1 MQTRTPFGHLHSR
14 FITVDPCKMFKP
26 FDFCLT
32 SLGCFWL
39 CCFILY
45 PSKPPPCRRHCGTA
59 ASYWSTRVIVHCPG
73 CRQRSHWSAVL
84 CCTPSSHN
92 LPHCTLL
99 CTHLHFITLDH
110 IWSIPTVGVE
120 SAVSVSFRYTL
131 FSICWYKAAHL
142 LWPVLDLRTWLSCV
156 LKWLGSRCKILDLDL
171 HSGWSSAPA

>member
-1 MQTRTPFGHLHSR
+1 MWCRQGLLSVT
-14 FITVDPCKMFKP
+14 FILDLSQSIPVKCSSP

-32 SLGCFWL
+32 SLGCFGL

-120 SAVSVSFRYTL
+120 SAVSVSFRFTL
-131 FSICWYKAAHL
+131 SSICWFKAAL
-142 LWPVLDLRTWLSCV
+142 LPPWLAPLAGAGPADLVVLC
-156 LKWLGSRCKILDLDL
+156 LKVNGRSV
-171 HSGWSSAPA
+171 

>member
-39 CCFILY
+39 YCAVLSFILASR
-45 PSKPPPCRRHCGTA
+45 PRAAAIVAPRLPIGRPGSLCIVPGAGSAPIGQQSSVVHLHLTTSHTA
-59 ASYWSTRVIVHCPG
+59 LSV
-73 CRQRSHWSAVL
+73 
-84 CCTPSSHN
+84 CT
-92 LPHCTLL
+92 
-99 CTHLHFITLDH
+99 HFITLDH

-131 FSICWYKAAHL
+131 KYTLSSICWYKTAL
-142 LWPVLDLRTWLSCV
+142 LPPWLAPLAGAGPADLVVLR
-156 LKWLGSRCKILDLDL
+156 LKVTGSWEVGVK
-171 HSGWSSAPA
+171 S

>member
-1 MQTRTPFGHLHSR
+1 MWWRQGLLSVT
-14 FITVDPCKMFKP
+14 FILDLSQSIPVKC
-26 FDFCLT
+26 
-32 SLGCFWL
+32 SS
-39 CCFILY
+39 CFILY

-59 ASYWSTRVIVHCPG
+59 ASYWSTWVIVHCPG

-99 CTHLHFITLDH
+99 CTHFITLDH

-131 FSICWYKAAHL
+131 FSICWYKAAL
-142 LWPVLDLRTWLSCV
+142 LPPWL
-156 LKWLGSRCKILDLDL
+156 
-171 HSGWSSAPA
+171 APLAGAGCWTCGPGCLVP